1 MKNNKGQ
8 ALVEFILILP
18 VILAI
23 LLVIID
29 LGKIFNEKNTLENTS
44 IDIIEL
50 YKNGKSI
57 DEIKNKYNDI
67 SITTNIEN
75 NYLTIKL
82 KKEIEIITPGL
93 NIVLDNPFPIEVERV
108 VYYET

>member
-23 LLVIID
+23 LLVLID

-57 DEIKNKYNDI
+57 DEIKNKYLDI
-67 SITTNIEN
+67 NITTNIED
-75 NYLTIKL
+75 NYITIKL

-93 NIVLDNPFPIEVERV
+93 NIFLDNPYPIEVERV
-108 VYYET
+108 VYYEI

>member
-8 ALVEFILILP
+8 ALVEFIVILP

-29 LGKIFNEKNTLENTS
+29 LGKIFNEKNTLENNS

-57 DEIKNKYNDI
+57 DEIKNKYSDI
-67 SITTNIEN
+67 NITTNIDN
-75 NYLTIKL
+75 NYLTLKL

-93 NIVLDNPFPIEVERV
+93 NLVLDNPYLIEVERV